1 MNNTRSEWQRQAYT
15 RGRGRLSGN
24 YMASPSDYEW
34 LCWRIRDAQ
43 RTLEDIEE
51 RGRAAREGSPQK
63 EALRGHWRRQ
73 KEWLN
78 KLERARDRMLEK
90 WGDK

>member
-1 MNNTRSEWQRQAYT
+1 MP
-15 RGRGRLSGN
+15 
-24 YMASPSDYEW
+24 SPSDYEW

-43 RTLEDIEE
+43 RTLQDIEE

-63 EALRGHWRRQ
+63 ESLREHWRRQ

-78 KLERARDRMLEK
+78 KLERARDRILEQ
-90 WGDK
+90 GADE

>member
-1 MNNTRSEWQRQAYT
+1 
-15 RGRGRLSGN
+15 
-24 YMASPSDYEW
+24 MASPSDYEW

-43 RTLEDIEE
+43 RTLEEIEE